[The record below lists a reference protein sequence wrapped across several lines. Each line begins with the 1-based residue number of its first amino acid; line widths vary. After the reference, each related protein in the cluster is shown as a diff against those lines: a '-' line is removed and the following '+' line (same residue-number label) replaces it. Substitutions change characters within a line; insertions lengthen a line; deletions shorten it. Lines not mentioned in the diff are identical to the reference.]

1 MRQPKIHCVIPHFSL
16 PASAR
21 KPALP
26 TSAYTSRS
34 TFQIKHPQPHHR
46 LLHSLYHQTS
56 QRTRIPNTEHQTY
69 IFPATLRLQL
79 QTSFSLSTKSHF
91 STTTQIMLSDD
102 AYMSFLNKANAD
114 SSGSQAPQQGAGTVK
129 TETVHSSLSVP
140 KPLQSVDAY
149 YISDTDEPFEPV
161 ALKWDGAA
169 KGSWPS
175 ADQLSSLISPN
186 TDLSQSI
193 STLSPSS
200 FDPNNQYSTALDAI
214 RAAAV
219 EKDSGADQS
228 AVELKVYRVEQT
240 STKIEYW
247 ILALHA
253 PESRLVGLRAKAV
266 ES

>member
-1 MRQPKIHCVIPHFSL
+1 MRQSKFHCVIPHFPL

-21 KPALP
+21 NRALP
-26 TSAYTSRS
+26 ISLYTLRS
-34 TFQIKHPQPHHR
+34 TFRIERPQPQYR
-46 LLHSLYHQTS
+46 LLHRLYHQTS
-56 QRTRIPNTEHQTY
+56 PRTHTRNTEQQTRL
-69 IFPATLRLQL
+69 FPATSRPQP
-79 QTSFSLSTKSHF
+79 QTSSSLPTHSSF
-91 STTTQIMLSDD
+91 STSTQIMSSDD
-102 AYMSFLNKANAD
+102 AYMSFLDKANED
-114 SSGSQAPQQGAGTVK
+114 VSRGAPQQGAGTAK
-129 TETVHSSLSVP
+129 TFTVHSSLSVP

-149 YISDTDEPFEPV
+149 YVSDTDEPFEPV

-175 ADQLSSLISPN
+175 ADQLASLISPD

-193 STLSPSS
+193 SILSPSS
-200 FDPNNQYSTALDAI
+200 FDPNNQYSAALDAV

-247 ILALHA
+247 LLALDA
-253 PESRLVGLRAKAV
+253 PESRIVGLRAKAV

>member
-1 MRQPKIHCVIPHFSL
+1 MRQPKVHCVIPHFSL

-21 KPALP
+21 KRALP
-26 TSAYTSRS
+26 FSSYTLRSA
-34 TFQIKHPQPHHR
+34 FQIEHPQPQYR
-46 LLHSLYHQTS
+46 LLHCLHHKTS
-56 QRTRIPNTEHQTY
+56 PRTHIPNTEHQTRL
-69 IFPATLRLQL
+69 FPATSRPQP
-79 QTSFSLSTKSHF
+79 QTSSPLPIQSPF
-91 STTTQIMLSDD
+91 STSTQTMSSDD
-102 AYMSFLNKANAD
+102 AYMSFLDKANAD
-114 SSGSQAPQQGAGTVK
+114 VSGSAPQQGAGTVK
-129 TETVHSSLSVP
+129 TKTVHSSLSVP

-169 KGSWPS
+169 KGALPS
-175 ADQLSSLISPN
+175 AEQLSSLISPD

-193 STLSPSS
+193 SILSPSS
-200 FDPNNQYSTALDAI
+200 FDPKNQYSATLDAV

-228 AVELKVYRVEQT
+228 AVEVKVYRVEQT

-247 ILALHA
+247 VLALHA

>member
-1 MRQPKIHCVIPHFSL
+1 MRQSKVHCVIPHFSL

-21 KPALP
+21 KRALP
-26 TSAYTSRS
+26 ISSYTLRS
-34 TFQIKHPQPHHR
+34 TFQIKYSQTQYR
-46 LLHSLYHQTS
+46 LLHYLYHQTS
-56 QRTRIPNTEHQTY
+56 PRIHIPNTEHQTRL
-69 IFPATLRLQL
+69 FPAASRPQP
-79 QTSFSLSTKSHF
+79 QTSSSLPTKSPF
-91 STTTQIMLSDD
+91 STSTQIMSSDD
-102 AYMSFLNKANAD
+102 AYMSFLDKANAD
-114 SSGSQAPQQGAGTVK
+114 VSGSAPQQGAGTVK

-169 KGSWPS
+169 KGAWPS
-175 ADQLSSLISPN
+175 ADQLSSLISPD
-186 TDLSQSI
+186 TDLSQSTSI
-193 STLSPSS
+193 LSPSS
-200 FDPNNQYSTALDAI
+200 FDPKNQYSAALDAV

>member
-1 MRQPKIHCVIPHFSL
+1 M
-16 PASAR
+16 ASD
-21 KPALP
+21 
-26 TSAYTSRS
+26 
-34 TFQIKHPQPHHR
+34 
-46 LLHSLYHQTS
+46 
-56 QRTRIPNTEHQTY
+56 E
-69 IFPATLRLQL
+69 
-79 QTSFSLSTKSHF
+79 
-91 STTTQIMLSDD
+91 
-102 AYMSFLNKANAD
+102 AYMSFLDKANETTSD
-114 SSGSQAPQQGAGTVK
+114 SKNQQGSGTIK

-140 KPLQSVDAY
+140 KPLKSVDTY

-169 KGSWPS
+169 KGAWPS
-175 ADQLSSLISPN
+175 AGQLSSLISPD

-193 STLSPSS
+193 SILSPDS
-200 FDPNNQYSTALDAI
+200 FDPKNQYSAALDAV

-219 EKDSGADQS
+219 EKDSGAEQS

-247 ILALHA
+247 VLALHA

>member
-1 MRQPKIHCVIPHFSL
+1 MS
-16 PASAR
+16 
-21 KPALP
+21 
-26 TSAYTSRS
+26 
-34 TFQIKHPQPHHR
+34 
-46 LLHSLYHQTS
+46 
-56 QRTRIPNTEHQTY
+56 
-69 IFPATLRLQL
+69 
-79 QTSFSLSTKSHF
+79 
-91 STTTQIMLSDD
+91 SDD
-102 AYMSFLNKANAD
+102 AYMSFLDKANAD
-114 SSGSQAPQQGAGTVK
+114 VSGSAPQQGAGTVK

-169 KGSWPS
+169 KSAWPS
-175 ADQLSSLISPN
+175 AIPHPPRTCSLGTPKTKYPRTALLTPLSLIVDQFSSLISPD

-193 STLSPSS
+193 SILSPSS
-200 FDPNNQYSTALDAI
+200 FDPKNQYSAALDAV
-214 RAAAV
+214 RAAAI
-219 EKDSGADQS
+219 EKDSGVDQS

-247 ILALHA
+247 VLALHV

>member
-1 MRQPKIHCVIPHFSL
+1 MRQPKIHCVIPRFSL

-21 KPALP
+21 KRALP
-26 TSAYTSRS
+26 ISSYTSRS
-34 TFQIKHPQPHHR
+34 TFQIKHPQPQHR
-46 LLHSLYHQTS
+46 LLYSLYHQTS
-56 QRTRIPNTEHQTY
+56 QRTRIPNIEHQTH
-69 IFPATLRLQL
+69 IFPTTSRLQL
-79 QTSFSLSTKSHF
+79 QTSSSLSTKSLF
-91 STTTQIMLSDD
+91 STTTQTMSSDD

-129 TETVHSSLSVP
+129 TETVHSSLSIP
-140 KPLQSVDAY
+140 KPLQSVNAY

-175 ADQLSSLISPN
+175 ADQLSSLISPDTN
-186 TDLSQSI
+186 LSQSI

-200 FDPNNQYSTALDAI
+200 FDPNNQYSAALDAV

-247 ILALHA
+247 VLALHA

>member
-21 KPALP
+21 NYALLITPYTIQSSSQIQYPQTNLRFLHYSLHP
-26 TSAYTSRS
+26 TSPRTHIASAEHS
-34 TFQIKHPQPHHR
+34 TRH
-46 LLHSLYHQTS
+46 
-56 QRTRIPNTEHQTY
+56 
-69 IFPATLRLQL
+69 FPATPRPQAQARSSLHSQ
-79 QTSFSLSTKSHF
+79 SFSTSTR
-91 STTTQIMLSDD
+91 IMSSDD
-102 AYMSFLNKANAD
+102 AYMSFLDKANAD
-114 SSGSQAPQQGAGTVK
+114 VSGGQAPQGTDTVQ

-149 YISDTDEPFEPV
+149 YTSDTDEPFEPV

-169 KGSWPS
+169 KGAWPS

-186 TDLSQSI
+186 TDLSKSI
-193 STLSPSS
+193 SILSPSS
-200 FDPNNQYSTALDAI
+200 FDPNNQYSSALDAV

-247 ILALHA
+247 VLALHA

>member
-1 MRQPKIHCVIPHFSL
+1 MHQSKVHCVIPHFSL
-16 PASAR
+16 PASATKR
-21 KPALP
+21 AFPI
-26 TSAYTSRS
+26 SSYTLRS
-34 TFQIKHPQPHHR
+34 TFQIKYPQPQYH
-46 LLHSLYHQTS
+46 LLRYLYHQTS
-56 QRTRIPNTEHQTY
+56 SRIHIPNTEHQTRL
-69 IFPATLRLQL
+69 FPPTSRPQP
-79 QTSFSLSTKSHF
+79 QTSSSLPTKSPF
-91 STTTQIMLSDD
+91 STSTQIMSSDD
-102 AYMSFLNKANAD
+102 AYMSFLDKANAD
-114 SSGSQAPQQGAGTVK
+114 VSGSAPQQGAGTVK

-169 KGSWPS
+169 KGAWPS
-175 ADQLSSLISPN
+175 ADQLSSLISPD

-193 STLSPSS
+193 SILSPSS
-200 FDPNNQYSTALDAI
+200 FDPKNQYSAALDAV

-228 AVELKVYRVEQT
+228 AAELKVYRVEQT

-247 ILALHA
+247 VLALHA

>member
-1 MRQPKIHCVIPHFSL
+1 MRQSNIHCVIPHFSL
-16 PASAR
+16 PASTR
-21 KPALP
+21 KRAFP
-26 TSAYTSRS
+26 TSYILRS
-34 TFQIKHPQPHHR
+34 TFQINHLQPQYR

-56 QRTRIPNTEHQTY
+56 QRTSVPNTGHQTC
-69 IFPATLRLQL
+69 IFPATSRPQP
-79 QTSFSLSTKSHF
+79 SSSHPTKSPF
-91 STTTQIMLSDD
+91 STSTQIMSSDD

-114 SSGSQAPQQGAGTVK
+114 VSGGQALQQGAGTVK

-161 ALKWDGAA
+161 VLKWDDAA

-175 ADQLSSLISPN
+175 ADQLSSLISSDTN
-186 TDLSQSI
+186 LSKSI
-193 STLSPSS
+193 SIITPSA
-200 FDPNNQYSTALDAI
+200 FDPNNQYASALDAV
-214 RAAAV
+214 RTAAV
-219 EKDSGADQS
+219 EKDSGADKS

-240 STKIEYW
+240 MTQCEYW
-247 ILALHA
+247 VLALHA

>member
-1 MRQPKIHCVIPHFSL
+1 MRQSKVHCVIPHFSL
-16 PASAR
+16 PASAGKR
-21 KPALP
+21 ALP
-26 TSAYTSRS
+26 ISPYTLRS
-34 TFQIKHPQPHHR
+34 TFQTKHPQPQYR
-46 LLHSLYHQTS
+46 LLQRLSHQTS
-56 QRTRIPNTEHQTY
+56 PRTNTRNAEHQTL
-69 IFPATLRLQL
+69 FPATSRSQPQISCFLL
-79 QTSFSLSTKSHF
+79 TKSPF
-91 STTTQIMLSDD
+91 STSAQTMSSDD
-102 AYMSFLNKANAD
+102 AYMAFLNKANED
-114 SSGSQAPQQGAGTVK
+114 SSGNQAVQQGAGTVK

-149 YISDTDEPFEPV
+149 YTSDTDEPFEPV

-175 ADQLSSLISPN
+175 VDQLSSLISPD

-200 FDPNNQYSTALDAI
+200 FDPNNQYSAALDAI

-219 EKDSGADQS
+219 EKDSGADKS

-247 ILALHA
+247 VLALDA